1 MEFSFSSGPS
11 TAGKDL
17 KRSGF
22 GTGLAE
28 TNVVLWFDPWTSQI
42 FPPGWAAFQ
51 SRNGATERGLRV
63 AGGGREVGFYRAVST

>member
-1 MEFSFSSGPS
+1 MEFSFSSGLS

-28 TNVVLWFDPWTSQI
+28 TNVVLWFDPCFVQAK
-42 FPPGWAAFQ
+42 FFRPVGPPF
-51 SRNGATERGLRV
+51 R
-63 AGGGREVGFYRAVST
+63 AGMAQLNEALG